1 MIITCWASRTSSLAG
16 SGRCAHRV
24 EEWSNF
30 ESPALKDQ
38 NKWVS
43 SPQINST
50 QVLRWINKRDVASQ
64 QWPSPAEPFSCAGPA
79 HPSAPPGSIRMYS
92 WLVGCTVPRAKGPPT
107 CSFSKA
113 LSRKSV
119 KFMAVQHWSSREN
132 RCDRHLTTKVYSS
145 NLNTCTMLYSRI
157 QKLSVEDTA
166 NILQGLSRSGY
177 MLKKSWTQQSTC

>member
-1 MIITCWASRTSSLAG
+1 MGQLSTNQLDTGAAVNKQERCSLSAVAFTCWAL
-16 SGRCAHRV
+16 
-24 EEWSNF
+24 
-30 ESPALKDQ
+30 L
-38 NKWVS
+38 
-43 SPQINST
+43 
-50 QVLRWINKRDVASQ
+50 LRW
-64 QWPSPAEPFSCAGPA
+64 
-79 HPSAPPGSIRMYS
+79 PGSSVCSTWIRMYS